1 MFLLISASNLAQKVA
16 DNANSISSLKF
27 TIEIFTSVVV
37 AALLGSGIGISYQSY
52 LNHKTK
58 KEMQV
63 AIMNV
68 TAKTA
73 QPNRALSILS
83 ECIAAQVGGREYA
96 TGIHMNWKDT
106 LEAYQVVKINIPHE
120 KKIYLRYLKNQVAFD
135 FLEDYDIPI
144 DTNLTEQDFV
154 GGYKIIISIDFNGLE
169 DEFAKSKTI
178 KDKLL
183 ANKELYDF
191 KKFWENS

>member
-68 TAKTA
+68 TTKTA
-73 QPNRALSILS
+73 QLNRALSILS

-106 LEAYQVVKINIPHE
+106 LEAYQVVKTNIPRE
-120 KKIYLRYLKNQVAFD
+120 KKLYLRYLKNQVAFD

-144 DTNLTEQDFV
+144 DTNLTKQDLV